1 MGVTNTRGYPFPDD
15 DDESDVPTDMQQLA
29 DAVDRDVAGL
39 TYDTGW
45 TDVQF
50 VNNFT
55 AGFEGARYRRKAD
68 VVYVQVMAVSAAEG
82 RATWQS
88 EAVLFRLPVDM
99 RPRYNHWISAINES
113 RTVEVR
119 VMSNGDL
126 RLITPSR
133 DDHGGVLVFSG
144 SFPLN

>member
-1 MGVTNTRGYPFPDD
+1 MNNTAGRGYPFPEDG
-15 DDESDVPTDMQQLA
+15 DEADVPNSIAQLA
-29 DAVDRDVAGL
+29 GAVDRDVTAL

-45 TDVQF
+45 TDVEF

-68 VVYVQVMAVSAAEG
+68 VVYVQIMAVSAGGTAAWG
-82 RATWQS
+82 S
-88 EAVLFRLPVDM
+88 ETVLFRLPANM
-99 RPRYNHWISAINES
+99 RPKYNHWILANNEGL
-113 RTVEVR
+113 TLEVR

-133 DDHGGVLVFSG
+133 SDRGGVIVFSG